1 MIMMMA
7 MMMITKM
14 TQGIVST
21 QGLERVRGLARRRAE
36 RPMCST
42 WAGERRRSEKQKII
56 AMTMDVINQSIGLG
70 LQEGAGLRR
79 RICLIM
85 ASFDG
90 SGNTRIKKHSSTSLN
105 HFKLILLPRPDDL
118 QEECCVTMKR
128 LAHLV
133 AQRGCDQVNVDC
145 LFLEEEG
152 VHQLVNLKI
161 FELFFCHL
169 STYSCNEEHV
179 DCFVISRNSQNCL
192 RQGKAK
198 TSFGNNSITQ
208 DFFHFRIVENYL

>member
-1 MIMMMA
+1 
-7 MMMITKM
+7 
-14 TQGIVST
+14 
-21 QGLERVRGLARRRAE
+21 
-36 RPMCST
+36 MCST

-152 VHQLVNLKI
+152 VHQLVNLKVLK
-161 FELFFCHL
+161 LFICHL
-169 STYSCNEEHV
+169 FTNSCNKEHAA
-179 DCFVISRNSQNCL
+179 FVISRNHPEFFEA
-192 RQGKAK
+192 RQSKDEIWRK
-198 TSFGNNSITQ
+198 LNNSRLS
-208 DFFHFRIVENYL
+208 HFRLVENTFDTFLIVV